1 MADFSKGLQ
10 RKTSKRLHRKI
21 SVRDFSERLLN
32 DSRRRFQRETGERQ
46 CRVDCL
52 LTWLLLGAPWNLTES
67 YPTNCG
73 YTVPLPACCWRLLN
87 LPFLLYFPASDICSK
102 YCSENLIKTDVLV
115 KWGWSHT
122 SSSPITSLGKHFSLG
137 FSAWGVTAGEC
148 VCKRNRKAV

>member
-1 MADFSKGLQ
+1 MQLRKFLRRSWGRRPAEDFSKRPAEVFPKRLQLETSKRLQWETLSTVFGKKLPVTSVVNFSKGLQ

-21 SVRDFSERLLN
+21 SVIDFSERLLN
-32 DSRRRFQRETGERQ
+32 DISARDFSERQ

-87 LPFLLYFPASDICSK
+87 LPFLLYFPASDICS
-102 YCSENLIKTDVLV
+102 
-115 KWGWSHT
+115 
-122 SSSPITSLGKHFSLG
+122 
-137 FSAWGVTAGEC
+137 
-148 VCKRNRKAV
+148 